1 MKMPVTSIAILC
13 GALLLGAAGC
23 GRPFDVKTAPG
34 FIELEE
40 ESSYDYRATSPEGV
54 VLGVRVL
61 DNPSEQGDLNFWA
74 RAVTL
79 RLRDVS
85 GYALLETRDVASKDG
100 TKGKQL
106 RFGHDD
112 EGKPYAYWVT
122 LYVAQGRLFV
132 FEAGGAKRDMDRF
145 ADGVD
150 WMHRTAKVRCDTF
163 VSPVLAS
170 RTCNRW

>member
-1 MKMPVTSIAILC
+1 MRATWTLFALGMS
-13 GALLLGAAGC
+13 ALLLAAC

-40 ESSYDYRATSPEGV
+40 PSGYDYRATTPEGV
-54 VLGVRVL
+54 VFSVRAI
-61 DNPSEQGDLNFWA
+61 DNPSEQGDLAFWT
-74 RAVTL
+74 RAITL

-85 GYALLETRDVASKDG
+85 GYALLDTHDVTAKDG

-106 RFGHDD
+106 RFGHD
-112 EGKPYAYWVT
+112 EQGKPYSYWVT
-122 LYVAQGRLFV
+122 LFVAQSRV
-132 FEAGGAKRDMDRF
+132 FIVEAGGTKPQVERF
-145 ADGVD
+145 TASLD
-150 WMHRTAKVRCDTF
+150 WMHKHTGVQCNTF